1 MNQSPVLQSTGFF
14 FWYKNMFIDKARITL
29 KAGRGGDGAVSFHRE
44 KYVAAGGPDGG
55 DGGDGGSIYLIA
67 DDHLSTLSDYKYR
80 RKYEAGSGEN
90 GRGNRCKGKSA
101 DDLYLKVPRGTVVR
115 EYESGKIMADVSS
128 DDPVL
133 ICKGGRGG
141 FGNARF
147 ATPTG
152 TQGESFDISLELK
165 LIADVGF
172 VGFPNVGKSTLLSVI
187 SNARPKIANY
197 HFTTLSPNLG
207 VVNCGDSSFVA
218 ADIPGLI
225 EGASKGIGLGYDFL
239 RHIERCRLIVHI
251 VDVSGCE
258 GRDPIEDYEQI
269 NSELSSFSEEL
280 GSRRQIVAG
289 NKIDIATDEQRQTF
303 SSYIKEKGIEYLEI
317 SAATTEGTRELVNKC
332 AEVLSELPPVAT
344 FEPDFVRPQKTGR
357 NRDFEITRDAE
368 AEEWV
373 IEAPWLERIL
383 MQSNVD
389 DYESLM
395 YFQNALAD
403 SGILDRLVELDV
415 QEGDS
420 IRIGDYQ
427 FDYIT

>member
-1 MNQSPVLQSTGFF
+1 
-14 FWYKNMFIDKARITL
+14 MFIDKARIQL

-55 DGGDGGSIYLIA
+55 DGGDGGSIYLVA

-90 GRGNRCKGKSA
+90 GRGNRCRGKSA
-101 DDLYLKVPRGTVVR
+101 DDLYLKVPRGTIVR

-128 DDPVL
+128 DEPVL

-147 ATPTG
+147 ATPTRQIPRFAKTG
-152 TQGESFDISLELK
+152 TQGETFDVSLELK

-197 HFTTLSPNLG
+197 HFTTLTPNLG
-207 VVNCGDSSFVA
+207 VVNVGDSSFVA

-225 EGASKGIGLGYDFL
+225 EGASRGIGLGYDFL

-251 VDVSGCE
+251 VDVSGSE
-258 GRDPIEDYEQI
+258 GRDPVADYEQI
-269 NSELSSFSEEL
+269 NNELSSFSEEL
-280 GSRRQIVAG
+280 GSRKQIVVG
-289 NKIDIATDEQRQTF
+289 NKIDIASDEQRASF
-303 SSYIKEKGIEYLEI
+303 ASYIKDKGLEYLEI
-317 SAATTEGTRELVNKC
+317 SAATTEGTRELINKC
-332 AEVLSELPPVAT
+332 AEALAELPPITT
-344 FEPDFVRPQKTGR
+344 FEPDFVRPQKGGR
-357 NRDFEITRDAE
+357 NRDFEIFRDDE
-368 AEEWV
+368 NDEWV

-403 SGILDRLVELDV
+403 SGILDRLVEMDV